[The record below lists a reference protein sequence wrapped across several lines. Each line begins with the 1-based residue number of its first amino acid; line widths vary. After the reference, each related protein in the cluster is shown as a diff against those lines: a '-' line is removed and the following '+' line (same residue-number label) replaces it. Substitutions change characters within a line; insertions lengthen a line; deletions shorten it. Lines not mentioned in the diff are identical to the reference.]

1 MRFYISSQRE
11 IAFILSNV
19 FLIRYNRSMPF
30 QVKAYT
36 VLFAVILHRSY
47 TLKNIIYS
55 LFSSLIMGEMGDGLI
70 HVSGL
75 CLFYPLKTGEMML
88 IITGLFKDDRM
99 CIICPICKW

>member
-30 QVKAYT
+30 HVKAYK

-47 TLKNIIYS
+47 TLKNIIYCP
-55 LFSSLIMGEMGDGLI
+55 FFTINYGGNGDGLI

-88 IITGLFKDDRM
+88 IIFGLFKDDRM